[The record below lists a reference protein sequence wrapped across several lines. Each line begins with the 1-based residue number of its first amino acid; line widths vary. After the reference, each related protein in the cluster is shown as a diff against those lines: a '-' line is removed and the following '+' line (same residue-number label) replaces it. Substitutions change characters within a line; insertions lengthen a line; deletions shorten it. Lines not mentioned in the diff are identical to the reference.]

1 MFQKG
6 VQSLTQSGWLG
17 AYITTK
23 TLNSYI
29 LKSLINIHFQNS
41 SMSHKTYYKCI
52 FLSDFME
59 NDILWDFYANKQGKL
74 PVYGTVFVYIGGL
87 YDSQATNRS
96 AGSSR
101 TESALSSIGRL
112 GDI

>member
-1 MFQKG
+1 VYLFK
-6 VQSLTQSGWLG
+6 
-17 AYITTK
+17 A
-23 TLNSYI
+23 
-29 LKSLINIHFQNS
+29 
-41 SMSHKTYYKCI
+41 
-52 FLSDFME
+52 
-59 NDILWDFYANKQGKL
+59 ILWENGILCDFYANKQGKL